1 MAGPSA
7 RTCRPASF
15 LDLSRI
21 QHTLHTPT
29 TQLRRPL
36 PSRAGISGFPT
47 VHFWL
52 RKDKVTE
59 VVGYDPAGIE
69 RAIVEWKA
77 KAAPTFGGAGL
88 KLGGATASE

>member
-1 MAGPSA
+1 
-7 RTCRPASF
+7 
-15 LDLSRI
+15 
-21 QHTLHTPT
+21 
-29 TQLRRPL
+29 
-36 PSRAGISGFPT
+36 

-77 KAAPTFGGAGL
+77 KATPTFGGAGL
-88 KLGGATASE
+88 KLGGAAASE